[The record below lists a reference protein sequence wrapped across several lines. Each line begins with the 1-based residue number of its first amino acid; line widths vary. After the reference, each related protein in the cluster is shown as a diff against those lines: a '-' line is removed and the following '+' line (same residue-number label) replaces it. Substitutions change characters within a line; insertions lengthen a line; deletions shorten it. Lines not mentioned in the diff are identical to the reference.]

1 LNEAKNVPLLVEQ
14 IGRALRGIDH
24 EILIVDDNSADLTW
38 SVAKELSATNPRV
51 RILRRMENPGLGA
64 AVIDG
69 FDAATGDAVA
79 CIDADLQHDPSILSH
94 MLEELQNGADVVV
107 GSRHVDGGST
117 GNWNISRRFQSW
129 IATKTAQLLLG
140 VRLKDPMSGYFLVRR
155 KDFSEIKPDLDGK
168 GFKIL
173 LEIVAHLH
181 TTKIKEVP
189 YTFRPRA
196 HGESKLSGKVI
207 LQYFHQIWRL
217 CSSSRHFTVRF
228 IKSAIVGGIGLF
240 INLGVMAIF
249 LKSTSILD
257 WRASAIASL
266 AANLQ
271 NYVLYN
277 VWTYVAG
284 FHTGFRKLDGYL
296 SYLLMSASGMVVST
310 IAYSVFAGAFLHV
323 PLMQQ
328 SPQAFYG
335 RLFCQFVAVL
345 LGIRFNYA
353 LNRVFNWPDLALL
366 HLEAPPKVPI
376 LR

>member
-1 LNEAKNVPLLVEQ
+1 
-14 IGRALRGIDH
+14 
-24 EILIVDDNSADLTW
+24 
-38 SVAKELSATNPRV
+38 
-51 RILRRMENPGLGA
+51 
-64 AVIDG
+64 
-69 FDAATGDAVA
+69 
-79 CIDADLQHDPSILSH
+79 